1 MTDLQRLASGHRTE
15 VVSGSIEIIYRL
27 PDENR
32 VTRRLSI
39 MCEKSYDGET
49 LWSHMMVDS
58 TDRPF
63 ANICTGSQQKCSFKE
78 RNLGKWNNTDN
89 KK

>member
-1 MTDLQRLASGHRTE
+1 MRISLLWKLKDPDKLVEALSWIINATTDLQRLASGHRTE

-49 LWSHMMVDS
+49 L
-58 TDRPF
+58 
-63 ANICTGSQQKCSFKE
+63 
-78 RNLGKWNNTDN
+78 
-89 KK
+89 

>member
-1 MTDLQRLASGHRTE
+1 MRISLLWKLKDPDKLVEALSWIINAMTDLQRLASGHRTE

-49 LWSHMMVDS
+49 L
-58 TDRPF
+58 
-63 ANICTGSQQKCSFKE
+63 
-78 RNLGKWNNTDN
+78 
-89 KK
+89 